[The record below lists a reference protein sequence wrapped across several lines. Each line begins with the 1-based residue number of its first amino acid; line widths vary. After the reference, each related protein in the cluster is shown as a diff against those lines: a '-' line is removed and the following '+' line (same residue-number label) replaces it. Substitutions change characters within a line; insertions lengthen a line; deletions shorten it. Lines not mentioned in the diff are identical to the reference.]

1 MQHMYINRYG
11 SFISWMVCFC
21 ILCVKVSIS
30 KVLKYILF
38 VCSIRPSRRKKMTFK
53 YEVILDS
60 ASTLLEAKTFV
71 LKKAKEFINLKG
83 KRHH

>member
-1 MQHMYINRYG
+1 
-11 SFISWMVCFC
+11 
-21 ILCVKVSIS
+21 
-30 KVLKYILF
+30 
-38 VCSIRPSRRKKMTFK
+38 MTFK

-60 ASTLLEAKTFV
+60 ASTLLEAETFV